1 MEAVEPSQ
9 DTETQ
14 SFHGEEDAE
23 LQEQKRARAGQNV
36 AAKTDKKKY
45 GFNALIASKAEEQ
58 KKLAAEK
65 RTEIQ
70 RMNEERAKAIAK
82 VTSTPR

>member
-1 MEAVEPSQ
+1 MEAVEISQ
-9 DTETQ
+9 DIETQ

-23 LQEQKRARAGQNV
+23 LQEQKRARAGQN
-36 AAKTDKKKY
+36 ATAKIEKKKY

-70 RMNEERAKAIAK
+70 RMSDERAKAVAK